1 MIKQLITAWESNKA
15 ALLDWAVE
23 TKPNQER
30 GVLRLMEVT
39 SGEPGSE
46 WCPDVDTLTIEDGP
60 DNEAWSGDYIYT
72 VSAKGDPSRRWRV
85 IIGYGS
91 CSGCD
96 AWLGA
101 ADEDDRDDR
110 RQCYERLLLS
120 VVQEFEEL

>member
-1 MIKQLITAWESNKA
+1 MIKQLITAWEVNKV
-15 ALLDWAVE
+15 ALLDWAVANRPDQC
-23 TKPNQER
+23 K
-30 GVLRLMEVT
+30 GVRCIAEVT
-39 SGEPGSE
+39 SGEPGSD
-46 WCPDVDTLTIEDGP
+46 WCPDVDTLTSESDGG
-60 DNEAWSGDYIYT
+60 WFGDYTFT

-120 VVQEFEEL
+120 VVQEFEAL